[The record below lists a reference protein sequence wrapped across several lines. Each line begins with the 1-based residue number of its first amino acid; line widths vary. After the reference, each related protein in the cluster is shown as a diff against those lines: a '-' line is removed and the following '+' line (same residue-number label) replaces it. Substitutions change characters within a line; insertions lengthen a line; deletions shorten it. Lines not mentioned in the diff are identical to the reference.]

1 MQYLL
6 GLPKFT
12 EKPVFVPELF
22 VQIRK
27 RLDHEFFNLLTLL
40 LSEADGS
47 KPKKVH
53 TDEDGNDHGGTM
65 KVDAT
70 CCDAEVRYPTGY
82 NLLEDGSELIDR
94 LLDKFCARYK
104 AEKPQAHRVEAR
116 QAFISLTKKK
126 RKGKKLVDKV
136 RLIQLRCLQ
145 ADLLTFL
152 EFLGGQSSRLLSCF
166 SRHDCKCHK
175 AAFKMYEQQKKMFD
189 ENVRRCADRIVSIY
203 QPQLRPIVRGK
214 VKAKAD
220 FLSKMTIASKEA
232 NETQYWLRL
241 LHDNGYINDAMFTSI
256 NKDMERILYK
266 IIAIVKSTKENLNR

>member
-152 EFLGGQSSRLLSCF
+152 DFLGEQSSRLLSCF
-166 SRHDCKCHK
+166 SRHDCKYHK
-175 AAFKMYEQQKKMFD
+175 AAFKMYE
-189 ENVRRCADRIVSIY
+189 
-203 QPQLRPIVRGK
+203 
-214 VKAKAD
+214 
-220 FLSKMTIASKEA
+220 
-232 NETQYWLRL
+232 
-241 LHDNGYINDAMFTSI
+241 
-256 NKDMERILYK
+256 
-266 IIAIVKSTKENLNR
+266 